1 MAEGARLESVF
12 TRKGNVGSNP
22 TLSAS
27 KSELQRNCPTAFRE
41 IRERCP
47 FSASF
52 APETGLERADCGM
65 NQSRVSRVFSGL
77 ARSSPPLKRSQGEC
91 LAIINR
97 IIGESDLTLRRS
109 PHRKELLRRVHA
121 SNGIAVLIA
130 VQARAHPH
138 TRGYQQR
145 RYIPAFQ
152 PGGRRE
158 KHAVRQWAM
167 DISETSSGC

>member
-1 MAEGARLESVF
+1 MPFAPPKLLSLLESL
-12 TRKGNVGSNP
+12 GSNP

-97 IIGESDLTLRRS
+97 IIRESDLTLVRSPRHRRS
-109 PHRKELLRRVHA
+109 SGAEPNAPNYSRA
-121 SNGIAVLIA
+121 STSLGGKASA
-130 VQARAHPH
+130 GARC
-138 TRGYQQR
+138 QQR
-145 RYIPAFQ
+145 EEHWVIVDLK
-152 PGGRRE
+152 GR
-158 KHAVRQWAM
+158 QG
-167 DISETSSGC
+167 TSAPSRCLYG